1 MKTLIEYLAQ
11 DYYFAIYLVFAIST
25 AITLSS
31 ILSAIVYFA
40 LKLTRSAEVHVIV
53 SSFLLA
59 IACISGAIIYQE
71 YAKSEEDLMSKIK
84 IVDVHDEEIEKTNA
98 NFVKTRDYSQ
108 TVSVASISDEDK
120 KFKSQQ
126 IAIKPIAA
134 TNNVLVTTEDGREF
148 RIKKEKLDEVIQK
161 ENK

>member
-1 MKTLIEYLAQ
+1 MI
-11 DYYFAIYLVFAIST
+11 
-25 AITLSS
+25 
-31 ILSAIVYFA
+31 
-40 LKLTRSAEVHVIV
+40 
-53 SSFLLA
+53 
-59 IACISGAIIYQE
+59 
-71 YAKSEEDLMSKIK
+71 SKIK

-134 TNNVLVTTEDGREF
+134 SNNVLVTTEDGREF